1 MTVSVA
7 RGDPLDRGCE
17 VWTRDFAGQ
26 RFDSRLSI
34 DRDGELREAFG
45 PFSFTLA
52 AAGNADGLSLP
63 ISAWRVFGL
72 HLPRLFMPSSSEA
85 YETVDAD
92 GRFRFDVKLTLP
104 FFGLP
109 AHYRG
114 WLTPRGPS
122 DGPG

>member
-1 MTVSVA
+1 
-7 RGDPLDRGCE
+7 
-17 VWTRDFAGQ
+17 
-26 RFDSRLSI
+26 
-34 DRDGELREAFG
+34 
-45 PFSFTLA
+45 
-52 AAGNADGLSLP
+52 
-63 ISAWRVFGL
+63 
-72 HLPRLFMPSSSEA
+72 MPSSEA

-104 FFGLP
+104 FFGLL